1 MAPLL
6 YSLEAVYNQN
16 LVVPT
21 FWFAYKKVENN
32 MAFTKLKNN
41 HYKLEVFYPK
51 EVRQILGVTTER
63 YRKTFRTKKE
73 AEQAEKTCLKKF
85 NVCLMKR
92 VLVHLN

>member
-16 LVVPT
+16 VVIPT

-32 MAFTKLKNN
+32 MAITKLKNN

-63 YRKTFRTKKE
+63 YCKIFRTKKKRNRLK
-73 AEQAEKTCLKKF
+73 KTCLKKF